1 MIVGADILMGQNA
14 ILPYPPYNEALNVL
28 KLQNGVYDDLLLSR
42 DADKDYGKYNLDN
55 GWQAQTAIYA
65 AFNGDTLGGNLRY
78 RAEQISEMR
87 LKRRRVGTYNW
98 ITLATK
104 HRPTPVND
112 ETLKEWEKELNNWVH
127 IDWYA
132 DGRNTEYEY
141 AFVPIIDDAEQDMFT
156 NKILSSFDGAVLT
169 DGDISY
175 HLLFDASVTS
185 TTRTQPNSVVETMS
199 SRYPYVIYGSDLN
212 YEQGNFT
219 ATVLKYSF
227 DTNDYDGDG
236 GARYRKQFVDWCTN
250 KKPKILKLFD
260 GRSWMANI
268 INQPSISYSDHYD
281 KVAVAFDFV
290 EIGSLESSTDLYRNG
305 FIAEDIEGS

>member
-1 MIVGADILMGQNA
+1 MIPWVATCA
-14 ILPYPPYNEALNVL
+14 
-28 KLQNGVYDDLLLSR
+28 
-42 DADKDYGKYNLDN
+42 
-55 GWQAQTAIYA
+55 TARNRSA
-65 AFNGDTLGGNLRY
+65 RCG
-78 RAEQISEMR
+78 
-87 LKRRRVGTYNW
+87 
-98 ITLATK
+98 
-104 HRPTPVND
+104 

-227 DTNDYDGDG
+227 DTDDYDGDG